1 MAALDYEKL
10 AAAAKKAVKRKS
22 FPIGDVKVE
31 LRELLRPELAALDAR
46 LWVYGP
52 DGKPLMH
59 TDGKPDPNGKDVK
72 QVEGVHFLEEWIA
85 ATMEPAVTVDQLLG
99 PEWPDS
105 LIIDLYNAA
114 RAVNGYEAKDAVK
127 N

>member
-10 AAAAKKAVKRKS
+10 AAAAKKAVKRKP

-46 LWVYGP
+46 LWVCGP

-72 QVEGVHFLEEWIA
+72 QVEGGHFLEEWIA
-85 ATMEPAVTVDQLLG
+85 ATMEPPVTVEQLLG